1 MNTGKEL
8 NYRLYVQKISGFTR
22 PSFSSEMSRYIAI
35 QQGDVE
41 AVRKR
46 FEFVRKNF
54 TEGKGILSDDPIRN
68 IRYHMI
74 VSVAVIA
81 RVCVEGGMGHDEA
94 YTLGDIY
101 IRRADVCNDYEGILD
116 IFAEMRIDY
125 AQRMH
130 DLRKSNVISLHIRKC
145 VDYIYDHLHEDLSIK
160 RLAEVTGL
168 NQTYLSKLFAKETG
182 STIKEFVTKA
192 KINTA
197 ENLLKYSE
205 YSSSEISFALGFSS
219 QSAFISVFRKLNGI
233 TPKQYRDRYYAEPDT
248 LKTAINKSPESEK

>member
-8 NYRLYVQKISGFTR
+8 NYRLYVQKMNGFTR
-22 PSFSSEMSRYIAI
+22 SSFSREMSRYISI

-41 AVRKR
+41 NVRKT
-46 FEFVRKNF
+46 FEKVRKNF
-54 TEGKGILSDDPIRN
+54 NEGKGTLSDDPVRN

-81 RVCVEGGMGHDEA
+81 RVCVEGGMSHDEA

-101 IRRADVCNDYEGILD
+101 IRRADICNDYEGILD

-130 DLRKSNVISLHIRKC
+130 DLKKSNVISLHIRKC
-145 VDYIYDHLHEDLSIK
+145 IDYIYDHLHEDLSVK
-160 RLAEVTGL
+160 TLAEVTGL
-168 NQTYLSKLFAKETG
+168 NQSYLSKLFAKETG
-182 STIKEFVTKA
+182 TTVKHFVTKA
-192 KINTA
+192 KIDTA

-205 YSSSEISFALGFSS
+205 YTGSEISFGLGFSS
-219 QSAFISVFRKLNGI
+219 QSAFISVFRKETGM
-233 TPKQYRDRYYAEPDT
+233 TPKQFRDRYTSGPDT
-248 LKTAINKSPESEK
+248 FVQK